1 MKNTFLKRILCT
13 TLALLAL
20 VLLLPSNA
28 VALSSGSS
36 GDSIIVDWEDLFGPT
51 PSEGL
56 TFESNGD
63 GTYGVS
69 GIGSCQD
76 TRIVIPSTYSGAS
89 VTTVRSGAFA
99 GVTEITEV
107 VFPNTLTT
115 IAANAFS
122 GCSGLTKLELPESL
136 TTIASRAFEGCSGVS
151 VLYIPAKVSSI
162 HQYAFLNC
170 SGLTAITANPTNG
183 VYYATANC
191 LIERASKVLVLGCKN
206 SVIPADGS
214 VTVIGPSA
222 FYGRT
227 GMTALNIPSTVT
239 QIGSSA
245 FRNCTDLTTVTF
257 AETISTISVNAFGG
271 CTAITDVYYNGTATA
286 WANNVN
292 VVSGNTDLTD
302 ATMHFIIL
310 VGDLNLDDAVDADDV
325 SYLRHYMAGWSD
337 YTLTDATVAD
347 FNDDGVVNAID
358 VALLSR
364 YVAGWE
370 NVELK

>member
-1 MKNTFLKRILCT
+1 MT
-13 TLALLAL
+13 T
-20 VLLLPSNA
+20 
-28 VALSSGSS
+28 
-36 GDSIIVDWEDLFGPT
+36 
-51 PSEGL
+51 
-56 TFESNGD
+56 
-63 GTYGVS
+63 
-69 GIGSCQD
+69 
-76 TRIVIPSTYSGAS
+76 
-89 VTTVRSGAFA
+89 
-99 GVTEITEV
+99 
-107 VFPNTLTT
+107 
-115 IAANAFS
+115 
-122 GCSGLTKLELPESL
+122 
-136 TTIASRAFEGCSGVS
+136 
-151 VLYIPAKVSSI
+151 
-162 HQYAFLNC
+162 
-170 SGLTAITANPTNG
+170 
-183 VYYATANC
+183 
-191 LIERASKVLVLGCKN
+191 
-206 SVIPADGS
+206 
-214 VTVIGPSA
+214 
-222 FYGRT
+222 
-227 GMTALNIPSTVT
+227 LNIPSSVT